1 MNKLKYLCLFLLA
14 ALLIGG
20 CFLQNSFILN
30 FTDNLSAVLA
40 DFSREIDLRE
50 FENAQQTLNRFSARW
65 NSKHDLLYLLT
76 DHTYIS
82 SIDAELAALQADLLK
97 QNTAQLY
104 SETARLAEA
113 LRSLARPEEI
123 SLSNIF

>member
-20 CFLQNSFILN
+20 CFLQNGFILS
-30 FTDNLSAVLA
+30 FTDDLSAVLA
-40 DFSREIDLRE
+40 DLSREIDLGE
-50 FENAQQTLNRFSARW
+50 FENAQQTLNRFSAQW

-76 DHTYIS
+76 DHTYIA